1 MFAYNNS
8 MDSSENEVEADNS
21 DNNTTVERL
30 NVDLESSEDEE
41 LPLKQRVLARMAKRS
56 KKD

>member
-21 DNNTTVERL
+21 NNNTTVERL
-30 NVDLESSEDEE
+30 NVDSESFEDEE